1 MGVYKRRGRWE
12 IRLTV
17 RGQKYYRGLPE
28 AATKAQA
35 LVAEATLRKEIYE
48 GRYGRDGR
56 EIGSTDF
63 AKFVRE
69 VFLPSA
75 RDRLKDVHHVEY
87 VTEVLTRHFRGKRLK
102 DITPMLIEGYKRKR
116 LSGDSRQGRP
126 RHAATVKGEIGVLSR
141 IFNMAIDND
150 LIGLNP
156 CRKVRWGK
164 GQTECR
170 RERVLSREEEARLM
184 PELERFP
191 KVRNAT
197 VIALNTGL
205 RKMGILNL
213 KDTDLDAGRRALR
226 YTAKGGKVKYLPL
239 NSTAFAVISR
249 LASDPAPGGYL
260 FRLRRGHNISV
271 KTGAFHLACKRAKV
285 LDFRFHD
292 LRHTFSSRVREHTDA
307 FTLRDL
313 LGHADVKMTGIYTN
327 PQFEEMRAAVEALA
341 GPQTAKVLEMKTAA
355 KV

>member
-1 MGVYKRRGRWE
+1 MGVYKRQGKWE

-17 RGQKYYRGLPE
+17 RGQKYYRQVPE
-28 AATKAQA
+28 AANKEQA
-35 LVAEATLRKEIYE
+35 KVAEASLRKEIFE
-48 GRYGRDGR
+48 GRYGRDGH

-87 VTEVLTRHFRGKRLK
+87 VAEALARHFRGKRLK
-102 DITPMLIEGYKRKR
+102 DITPMLIEGYKRTR
-116 LSGDSRQGRP
+116 LSGNSQQGRP

-141 IFNMAIDND
+141 VFNMAIDND
-150 LIGLNP
+150 LICLNP

-164 GQTECR
+164 GQAECR
-170 RERVLSREEEARLM
+170 RERVLSREEEARLILQ
-184 PELERFP
+184 LERYGE
-191 KVRNAT
+191 VRDA
-197 VIALNTGL
+197 VVVALNTGL
-205 RKMGILNL
+205 RKMGILSL
-213 KDTDLDAGRRALR
+213 RDSDLDGARRALR
-226 YTAKGGKVKYLPL
+226 YTAKGGRVKYLPL
-239 NSTAFAVISR
+239 NTVAFATLSR
-249 LASDPAPGGYL
+249 LASNPAPGGYL
-260 FRLRRGHNISV
+260 FRLRTGYNISV
-271 KTGAFHLACKRAKV
+271 KRAAFHLACDRAGVK
-285 LDFRFHD
+285 DFRFHD

-327 PQFEEMRAAVEALA
+327 PQFEEMRAAVEALTEK
-341 GPQTAKVLEMKTAA
+341 GTGKLLEMKTAM